1 MPGMSKFLFYT
12 DFKYRASRHLFFF
25 LTTVLL
31 FTLFLFNQKHEH
43 GLFQTFLMV
52 LTNAFFFFGYAY
64 ITIFGLIPE
73 LLLKNRIFWFI
84 LLFALVGVGL
94 SVIKLL
100 FSDFIFYASLSPENI
115 ERTGHINLRFILVN
129 TKDMSF
135 IVALFCVAKYAK
147 DYLRDDNLRRKLK
160 SQYLEAQNKLLQA
173 QFDSHFLFN
182 TINNLYALSLLDP
195 EKTLM
200 VIARI
205 KTMMSFIIDES
216 QKKYVN
222 INEELELLDNY
233 IKLEQLRY
241 GDRLEVEFIIEGDYT
256 NVKIPPMVLFVLVEN
271 CFKHGSSLDAGKP
284 WIKLLLTQK
293 KGKVHFTTE
302 NSKPKGFKK
311 GIASENNGS
320 SLSNLKTRLGLLYG
334 DDYFFHTKCLDD
346 SFIAQLKIKSI

>member
-1 MPGMSKFLFYT
+1 M
-12 DFKYRASRHLFFF
+12 
-25 LTTVLL
+25 TTVLV
-31 FTLFLFNQKHEH
+31 FTLVLYNQKQAND
-43 GLFQTFLMV
+43 LLQIFLMV

-84 LLFALVGVGL
+84 LLFTLVGVGL

-100 FSDFIFYASLSPENI
+100 ISDFIFYASLAPENI
-115 ERTGHINLRFILVN
+115 EETGHINLRFIMVN

-147 DYLRDDNLRRKLK
+147 DYLRDDSLRRKLK
-160 SQYLEAQNKLLQA
+160 VQYLEAQNKLLQA

-200 VIARI
+200 VIERI

-222 INEELELLDNY
+222 IAEELELVDNY

-241 GDRLEVEFIIEGDYT
+241 GDRLQVEFIMEGDYSDL
-256 NVKIPPMVLFVLVEN
+256 KIPPMVLFVLVEN

-284 WIKLLLTQK
+284 WIKLLLTK
-293 KGKVHFTTE
+293 NNGKIHFTTE
-302 NSKPKGFKK
+302 NSKPKDYSNAIK
-311 GIASENNGS
+311 SDLNGS
-320 SLSNLKTRLGLLYG
+320 SLDNLKTRLGLLYG
-334 DDYFFHTKCLDD
+334 NDYYFKTQSLEDR
-346 SFIAQLKIKSI
+346 FIAQLKINRV